1 LFGNGLYLLRF
12 KLKHAMKKL
21 YISILILGSSTSVFG
36 QYAPKMTGM
45 SSVINAPAKGEPAG
59 EKALGSV
66 IWSDNFSDAT
76 TWTIDNSTQTDPA
89 QWGWDIGSTEQSW
102 FFTSGINST
111 SGGAYAELKNG
122 NYNTGN
128 QATNVVYNLTTANPI
143 DVQTLGGTNQVTL
156 SFQQRGA
163 LFNDDQ
169 QVQISTDGI
178 NFTTVFD
185 NNDREVFVGNNNT
198 AQYANPE
205 NVAVN
210 LATFL
215 PANPTTVWIRFA
227 WTSRFPSNSAV
238 VAWTTFGWFIDDVA
252 ITTNPDYDAEV
263 TSTYWG
269 TNGLTYYQTP
279 LLQVAPID
287 FSANILNNGTQTLN
301 NVTLNVAVN
310 GTSAGTSNSTVIP
323 SLGTDSLAMSVQYT
337 PSSSAPATYVVT
349 QNITSTEVDDVPTN
363 NTISNVTFSTTNYIY
378 ARDNNTVSGTT
389 YTDAAGTLGFETGNL
404 FEIFADQTVEA
415 IDIRLTG
422 GSGGT
427 PVGTEIYARL
437 YSIDASGNFVY
448 AAESAPITVAGSNL
462 NTNVVMELIPSVDL
476 VAGEAYLAVVGSYD
490 PALVVANAGTTAP
503 QTSFFLDGND
513 IASSTLYYQTNVPW
527 VRLNFDPAVGIEE
540 KSNDVFAANIYPN
553 PTTGISSVNFKIA
566 ASSAVNVTVTDVTG
580 KVIDVLM
587 DEASVSGEQTLTF
600 DASAYANGAYY
611 VTIATD
617 ASTVTRK
624 FMKR

>member
-1 LFGNGLYLLRF
+1 MFRNGLYLLRF

-21 YISILILGSSTSVFG
+21 YFSILFLGTAGLSFG
-36 QYAPKMTGM
+36 QYAPKMARV
-45 SSVINAPAKGEPAG
+45 SSTLNAPAKPNEGGA
-59 EKALGSV
+59 KALGTV

-89 QWGWDIGSTEQSW
+89 QWGWDIGTTEQSW

-122 NYNTGN
+122 NYNTVN

-143 DVQTLGGTNQVTL
+143 DVQTLGGTDQVTL

-178 NFTTVFD
+178 NFTTVYT

-205 NVAVN
+205 NVSVN
-210 LATFL
+210 LATYI
-215 PANPTTVWIRFA
+215 AGNASSVWIRFT
-227 WTSRFPSNSAV
+227 WTSRYPAETAV
-238 VAWTTFGWFIDDVA
+238 NAWTTFGWFIDDVA

-287 FSANILNNGTQTLN
+287 FSANVFNNGTQTLN
-301 NVTLNVAVN
+301 NVTLNVSVN
-310 GTSAGTSNSTVIP
+310 GASAGTSNSTVIP
-323 SLGTDSLAMSVQYT
+323 SLGTDSLALSVQYT
-337 PSSSAPATYVVT
+337 PSSTATATYVVT
-349 QNITSTEVDDVPTN
+349 QNLTSTETDDVPTN
-363 NTISNVTFSTTNYIY
+363 NAISNITFSTTNYVY

-389 YTDAAGTLGFETGNL
+389 YASGTLGFETGNL
-404 FEIFADQTVEA
+404 FEIFANQTVEA
-415 IDIRLTG
+415 IDIRLAG

-448 AAESAPITVAGSNL
+448 MSESAPLVVAGSNL

-490 PALVVANAGTTAP
+490 PALIVANAGVTDP
-503 QTSFFLDGND
+503 QTSFYLDGND
-513 IASSTLYYQTNVPW
+513 MASSTLYYQTNVPW

-540 KSNDVFAANIYPN
+540 KSGDDFAASIYPN
-553 PTTGISSVNFKIA
+553 PTNGSATVNFNVNS
-566 ASSAVNVTVTDVTG
+566 ASEVTVTVSDVTG

-587 DEASVSGEQTLTF
+587 NEASVSGEQKISF
-600 DASAYANGAYY
+600 DAASYANGAYY
-611 VTIATD
+611 VTIATEG
-617 ASTVTRK
+617 STVTRK
-624 FMKR
+624 FMKK